1 MRLFVLAL
9 IGYAAW
15 CIMLFSMQD
24 RMLFPR
30 EFADVTGAPLDAE
43 RLAIT
48 IAGGVGGG
56 AGAGNE
62 VEAFLSLPPG
72 DGPFPLVVAFHGNA
86 ECVDTMGWARREY
99 AARGWAVLTPEY
111 RGYGRSAGEPSQ
123 KAIVA
128 DAVVFVDRV
137 LKRPEI
143 DASRVV
149 YHGRSLGGAVAAQV
163 ARERPPRAMV
173 LESTFTS
180 VAAMAMRYGV
190 PPFLVK
196 NPFHTDRVL
205 REFAGPVL
213 LLHGVD
219 DTIVS
224 VEHSRRLVKCVPRGG
239 VGGGAGAAEG
249 RALRTLIE
257 MPGGHNDFPVDEA
270 AYWEAIEGFLRA
282 AIHLPNRASDL
293 HPADVEAVS
302 PLPTHPRR

>member
-9 IGYAAW
+9 IGYGAW
-15 CIMLFSMQD
+15 CVMLYSMQD

-30 EFADVTGAPLDAE
+30 EFADVTGAPMDAE

-48 IAGGVGGG
+48 IESGSGRGG
-56 AGAGNE
+56 E
-62 VEAFLSLPPG
+62 VEAFLSVPPG
-72 DGPFPLVVAFHGNA
+72 EGPFPLVVVFHGNA

-111 RGYGRSAGEPSQ
+111 RGYGRSAGKPSE

-128 DAVVFVDRV
+128 DAVAFIDGVV
-137 LKRPEI
+137 KRLEL

-149 YHGRSLGGAVAAQV
+149 YHGRSLGAAVAAQV

-173 LESTFTS
+173 MESTFTS

-196 NPFHTDRVL
+196 NPFRTDRVL

-213 LLHGVD
+213 LLHGTE

-224 VEHSRRLVKCVPRGG
+224 VEHSRRLVKCVPRGDG
-239 VGGGAGAAEG
+239 PGGKAT
-249 RALRTLIE
+249 RALIE
-257 MPGGHNDFPVDEA
+257 MPGGHNDFPVDEG
-270 AYWEAIEGFLRA
+270 AYWEAIEGLLRA
-282 AIHLPNRASDL
+282 VN
-293 HPADVEAVS
+293 
-302 PLPTHPRR
+302 

>member
-15 CIMLFSMQD
+15 CLMLFSMQD

-30 EFADVTGAPLDAE
+30 EFADVTGAPKDAE
-43 RLAIT
+43 RLAST
-48 IAGGVGGG
+48 IEGGEGNGG
-56 AGAGNE
+56 E

-72 DGPFPLVVAFHGNA
+72 DGPFPLVVVFHGNA
-86 ECVDTMGWARREY
+86 ECVDTMGWARRAY
-99 AARGWAVLTPEY
+99 TSRGWAVLTPEY

-128 DAVVFVDRV
+128 DAVVCVDRV
-137 LKRPEI
+137 LKRPEM

-196 NPFHTDRVL
+196 NPFRTDRVL
-205 REFAGPVL
+205 NTYTGPVL

-219 DTIVS
+219 DTIVPID
-224 VEHSRRLVKCVPRGG
+224 HSRRLSKCAPKSVADPAH
-239 VGGGAGAAEG
+239 VTAT
-249 RALRTLIE
+249 RTLLE
-257 MPGGHNDFPVDEA
+257 MPGGHNDFPIDEA
-270 AYWEAIEGFLRA
+270 AYWKAIDRFLD
-282 AIHLPNRASDL
+282 SMK
-293 HPADVEAVS
+293 
-302 PLPTHPRR
+302 